1 MKITSYILIFLIAL
15 LFESCIFSG
24 CEKLDLSKAELEWFN
39 SYKVGQTLYYKNQ
52 YDDIDTLIVY
62 KNDLR
67 YSPCNKFELSEYQY
81 QKAEIRINDKNNKNS
96 ARNNRV
102 QMTYVQKED
111 ELSFKHIH
119 VFDYHFNGS
128 NLNKELKDTIINLQ
142 HFQNEKVK
150 CLIFGTKDNL
160 THDTSNND
168 LKKFYWNKE
177 KGLIKYVLR
186 DTLEYEIFK

>member
-1 MKITSYILIFLIAL
+1 

-24 CEKLDLSKAELEWFN
+24 CKKLDLPKEELEWFN
-39 SYKVGQTLYYKNQ
+39 SYNVGQTLYYKNQ

-62 KNDLR
+62 KNNLR

-81 QKAEIRINDKNNKNS
+81 QIAEIRINDKNNKNLAS
-96 ARNNRV
+96 NSRV
-102 QMTYVQKED
+102 QLTFTQKED
-111 ELSFKHIH
+111 ELSLKHIH

-128 NLNKELKDTIINLQ
+128 NLNKELNDTTINLQ
-142 HFQNEKVK
+142 YFQNEKVK

-177 KGLIKYVLR
+177 KGLVKYIIQ